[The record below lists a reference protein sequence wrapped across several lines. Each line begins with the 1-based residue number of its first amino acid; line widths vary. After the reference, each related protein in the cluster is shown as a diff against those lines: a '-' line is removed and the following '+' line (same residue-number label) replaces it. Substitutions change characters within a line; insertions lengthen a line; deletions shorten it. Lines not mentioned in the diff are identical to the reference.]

1 MWTTWTFW
9 VDLGTAVG
17 GIATAVL
24 AVFAITGGSAG
35 LKDWREK
42 VRAQKALTDEE
53 TYNFRLERQRLM
65 QGWAAG
71 MVNVYSVELVTDRAE
86 MDRARDEL
94 VANEGTEYA
103 IL

>member
-24 AVFAITGGSAG
+24 ALFAITGGSAG

-42 VRAQKALTDEE
+42 VRADSRRADEE
-53 TYNFRLERQRLM
+53 TYNLRYDSDRPS
-65 QGWAAG
+65 WASPTSSGSPPAG
-71 MVNVYSVELVTDRAE
+71 GALSCRYCAQACGMRSPS
-86 MDRARDEL
+86 
-94 VANEGTEYA
+94 
-103 IL
+103 